1 MRNTE
6 SVNKNISARHLKL
19 VSTESMLPTVGQ
31 PTSCLAKPIDYNE
44 IKFLTQ
50 AMMNRLWIPQTST
63 IVGLLNVGPARD
75 NFEELSKWIV
85 TEQINASN
93 DGVSDGLKHLERRFR
108 DSVSCYPEF

>member
-1 MRNTE
+1 MHKTE
-6 SVNKNISARHLKL
+6 SVNKNKSARHLKL
-19 VSTESMLPTVGQ
+19 VRTGSTSPTVGQ
-31 PTSCLAKPIDYNE
+31 PTPCPAKPIDYNE

-50 AMMNRLWIPQTST
+50 AMMNRLWIPQSST

-93 DGVSDGLKHLERRFR
+93 ECTSDGLKHLERRFR
-108 DSVSCYPEF
+108 DSVSCYPEY